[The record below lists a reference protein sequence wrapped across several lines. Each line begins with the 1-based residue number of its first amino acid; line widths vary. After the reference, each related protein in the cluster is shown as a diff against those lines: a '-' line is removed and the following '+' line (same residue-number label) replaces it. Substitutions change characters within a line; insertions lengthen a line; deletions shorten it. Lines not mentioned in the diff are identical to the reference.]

1 MFSFVFNRS
10 KLLTDAKRLGCWG
23 EKQGERFLRRKG
35 LRTLTRNFNC
45 KTGELDLVMA
55 DPEDGA
61 VVFVEVKTR
70 ANEDFAPAESA
81 VTFGK
86 QKKMASAA
94 RFFTLKHKIENRPL
108 RFDVVAIVLGPK
120 GPPTIRHY
128 QRAFVP

>member
-1 MFSFVFNRS
+1 
-10 KLLTDAKRLGCWG
+10 
-23 EKQGERFLRRKG
+23 
-35 LRTLTRNFNC
+35 
-45 KTGELDLVMA
+45 MA

-94 RFFTLKHKIENRPL
+94 RIFHNETQDRKSS
-108 RFDVVAIVLGPK
+108 A
-120 GPPTIRHY
+120 
-128 QRAFVP
+128 AF